1 MTYLKP
7 STVAKM
13 LDCTPRTIK
22 RYIAA
27 GWLRG
32 KRLKSGHWRVEEG
45 SVENLL
51 SGKTRADMIL
61 SSLSR

>member
-13 LDCTPRTIK
+13 LDCSPRTIK
-22 RYIAA
+22 RWIGQ

-32 KRLKSGHWRVEEG
+32 KRLKSGHWRIEAS
-45 SVENLL
+45 SVEKMLNGVSRVDKILASL
-51 SGKTRADMIL
+51 AD
-61 SSLSR
+61 